1 MKDTIRQ
8 LIQQAL
14 TQLVNEG
21 VLPEGLTPAIQVEN
35 TRDKTHGDF
44 ASNIAMML
52 AKPAGLKPRD
62 LAEKIIAALPAD
74 PQVTKAEIAGP
85 GFINF
90 FQNTQ
95 ALASRLDAALADAKI
110 GVRKAGP
117 AQRVAIDLSAPN
129 LAKEMHVG
137 HLRSTI
143 IGDGVARV
151 LEFLGDDV
159 IRQNH
164 VGDWGTQF
172 GMLMA
177 YLQENPITSN
187 ELSDLE
193 NFYRAAKKRFDESEE
208 FADRARGLV
217 VKLQA
222 GDAECLE
229 LWGRFRE
236 ISLSHCQE
244 IYELLNVKLTMAD
257 VMGESAYND
266 DLINVVNDLK
276 AKGLLVESNG
286 AQCVFLEE
294 FKTADGDPLPV
305 IIVKA
310 DGGYLYATTDLA
322 AVRYRSG
329 VLKADRA
336 LYFVDQR
343 QALHFQQV
351 FEVARRAGFVTH
363 PMQMEHMGFGTM
375 NGADGRPFKTRDGGT
390 VKLIDLLNEAQD
402 RAYNLVKEKNP
413 ELAEADLRNIARV
426 VGIGAVKYADLSKHR
441 TSDYSFNFELM
452 LNFEGNT
459 APYLLYAYTRVAG
472 VFRKLGKDFS
482 EVEGQIN
489 LEAPHEQE
497 LAAKLAQFGEV
508 LNSVGEK
515 GTPHI
520 LCTYLY
526 EVAGLF
532 SSFYENC
539 PILTADDEAQKQSRL
554 RLAALAGRTL
564 KQGLELL
571 GLETLERIRYQA
583 PAKKPIPGWLWM
595 AIGLTVGAFVV
606 FLMKLDPGKGDDVK
620 RVKQEQQKATKMA
633 EANKTPPSP
642 TAPVKPK
649 YDFYT
654 LLPESEVIVPP
665 DAVPEKTLPT
675 PQPVPTTPVTPAEA
689 AKIDTARAQAALA
702 GITPPPPPPVATTK
716 AAPVTKFFLQAGSF
730 PKQADADRVRAQI
743 ILLGQAVTVESGT
756 VKDATWYRVL
766 VGPFSNREQL
776 TVAQKQL
783 AGAGFSNLLLQ
794 QRQSR

>member
-21 VLPEGLTPAIQVEN
+21 VLPEGLSPAIQVEN
-35 TRDKTHGDF
+35 SRDKKNGDF

-52 AKPAGLKPRD
+52 AKPAGMKPRD
-62 LAEKIIAALPAD
+62 LAEKIIAALPVD
-74 PQVTKAEIAGP
+74 ENVTKTEIAGP
-85 GFINF
+85 GFLNF

-95 ALASRLDAALADAKI
+95 ALASRLDAALAGAHV

-117 AQRVAIDLSAPN
+117 VQRTVIDLSAPN

-151 LEFLGDDV
+151 LEFLGDEV

-177 YLQENPITSN
+177 YLQENPITSD

-193 NFYRAAKKRFDESEE
+193 NFYRAAKQRFDESEE

-222 GDAECLE
+222 GDPDCLA
-229 LWGRFRE
+229 LWTKFKD
-236 ISLSHCQE
+236 ISLSHCQK

-276 AKGLLVESNG
+276 AAGLLVESNG
-286 AQCVFLEE
+286 AQCVFLDE
-294 FKTADGDPLPV
+294 FKNADGDPLPV

-329 VLKADRA
+329 QLKADRA

-351 FEVARRAGFVTH
+351 FQVARLAGFVTH
-363 PMQMEHMGFGTM
+363 PMDMEHMGFGTM
-375 NGADGRPFKTRDGGT
+375 NGKDGRPFKTRDGGT
-390 VKLIDLLNEAQD
+390 VKLIDLLTEAQE
-402 RAYNLVKEKNP
+402 RAYTLVKDKNP
-413 ELAEADLRNIARV
+413 ELADDELRNIAKV

-441 TSDYSFNFELM
+441 TSDYSFNFDLM

-482 EVEGQIN
+482 EVEGQIV
-489 LEAPHEQE
+489 LEAAHEHE
-497 LAAKLAQFGEV
+497 LATKLAQFGEV
-508 LNSVGEK
+508 LNNVSDK
-515 GTPHI
+515 GTPHT

-526 EVAGLF
+526 DVAGLF

-539 PILTADDEAQKQSRL
+539 PILSADTPAQMQSRL
-554 RLAALAGRTL
+554 RLAALTGRTL

-571 GLETLERIRYQA
+571 GLETLER
-583 PAKKPIPGWLWM
+583 M
-595 AIGLTVGAFVV
+595 
-606 FLMKLDPGKGDDVK
+606 
-620 RVKQEQQKATKMA
+620 
-633 EANKTPPSP
+633 
-642 TAPVKPK
+642 
-649 YDFYT
+649 
-654 LLPESEVIVPP
+654 
-665 DAVPEKTLPT
+665 
-675 PQPVPTTPVTPAEA
+675 
-689 AKIDTARAQAALA
+689 
-702 GITPPPPPPVATTK
+702 
-716 AAPVTKFFLQAGSF
+716 
-730 PKQADADRVRAQI
+730 
-743 ILLGQAVTVESGT
+743 
-756 VKDATWYRVL
+756 
-766 VGPFSNREQL
+766 
-776 TVAQKQL
+776 
-783 AGAGFSNLLLQ
+783 
-794 QRQSR
+794 

>member
-21 VLPEGLTPAIQVEN
+21 VLPEGLSPAIQVEN
-35 TRDKTHGDF
+35 ARDKTHGDF

-52 AKPAGLKPRD
+52 AKPAGMKPRD

-74 PQVTKAEIAGP
+74 ENVTKAEIAGP

-95 ALASRLDAALADAKI
+95 ALGNRLEAALADEHL

-117 AQRVAIDLSAPN
+117 VQRTVIDLSAPN

-151 LEFLGDDV
+151 LEFLGDEV

-177 YLQENPITSN
+177 YLQENPITSD

-193 NFYRAAKKRFDESEE
+193 NFYRAAKQRFDESEE

-222 GDAECLE
+222 GDAECLG
-229 LWGRFRE
+229 LWTKFKD
-236 ISLSHCQE
+236 ISLSHCQK

-276 AKGLLVESNG
+276 AAGMLVESNG
-286 AQCVFLEE
+286 AQCVFLDE
-294 FKTADGDPLPV
+294 FKNADGDPLPV

-329 VLKADRA
+329 TLKADRA

-351 FEVARRAGFVTH
+351 FAVAREAGFVTH
-363 PMQMEHMGFGTM
+363 PMEMEHMGFGTM

-390 VKLIDLLNEAQD
+390 VKLVDLLIEAED
-402 RAYNLVKEKNP
+402 RAFKLVQEKNP
-413 ELAEADLRNIARV
+413 DLPVEALKEIAKV
-426 VGIGAVKYADLSKHR
+426 VGIDSVKYADLSKHR
-441 TSDYSFNFELM
+441 ASDYSFNFDLM

-459 APYLLYAYTRVAG
+459 APYLLYAYTRAAG
-472 VFRKLGKDFS
+472 VFRKLEKDFS
-482 EVEGQIN
+482 EVQGQIV
-489 LEAPHEQE
+489 LEAELEQE
-497 LAAKLAQFGEV
+497 LGTKLAQFGEV
-508 LNSVGEK
+508 LNGVAEK

-526 EVAGLF
+526 DLASLF

-539 PILTADDEAQKQSRL
+539 PILKAETPDQMQSRL
-554 RLAALAGRTL
+554 RLTELTRRTL

-571 GLETLERIRYQA
+571 GLKVLEQ
-583 PAKKPIPGWLWM
+583 M
-595 AIGLTVGAFVV
+595 
-606 FLMKLDPGKGDDVK
+606 
-620 RVKQEQQKATKMA
+620 
-633 EANKTPPSP
+633 
-642 TAPVKPK
+642 
-649 YDFYT
+649 
-654 LLPESEVIVPP
+654 
-665 DAVPEKTLPT
+665 
-675 PQPVPTTPVTPAEA
+675 
-689 AKIDTARAQAALA
+689 
-702 GITPPPPPPVATTK
+702 
-716 AAPVTKFFLQAGSF
+716 
-730 PKQADADRVRAQI
+730 
-743 ILLGQAVTVESGT
+743 
-756 VKDATWYRVL
+756 
-766 VGPFSNREQL
+766 
-776 TVAQKQL
+776 
-783 AGAGFSNLLLQ
+783 
-794 QRQSR
+794 

>member
-14 TQLVNEG
+14 TRLTAEG
-21 VLPEGLTPAIQVEN
+21 VLPEGLAPAIQVEN
-35 TRDKTHGDF
+35 ARDKTHGDF

-52 AKPAGLKPRD
+52 AKPAGMKPRD

-74 PQVTKAEIAGP
+74 PQVSKVEIAGP
-85 GFINF
+85 GFLNF

-95 ALASRLDAALADAKI
+95 ALASRLDAALADAKL
-110 GVRKAGP
+110 GVHKAG
-117 AQRVAIDLSAPN
+117 AQQKVVIDLSAPN

-143 IGDGVARV
+143 IGDAVARV
-151 LEFLGDDV
+151 LEFLGDEV

-172 GMLMA
+172 GMLLA
-177 YLQENPITSN
+177 YLEENPITSD

-193 NFYRAAKKRFDESEE
+193 NFYRAAKKRFDESSE

-222 GDAECLE
+222 GDAECMT
-229 LWGRFRE
+229 LWTRFKD
-236 ISLSHCQE
+236 ISLSHCQKT
-244 IYELLNVKLTMAD
+244 YELLNVKLTMAD

-266 DLINVVNDLK
+266 DLANVVSDLK

-294 FKTADGDPLPV
+294 FKTADGEPLPV
-305 IIVKA
+305 IVQKA

-322 AVRYRSG
+322 AVRYRSN
-329 VLKADRA
+329 VLHADRA

-351 FEVARRAGFVTH
+351 FEVARRAGFITH
-363 PMQMEHMGFGTM
+363 PMQTEHMGFGTM

-390 VKLIDLLNEAQD
+390 VKLIDLLTEAKE
-402 RAYNLVKEKNP
+402 RAYTLVKEKNP
-413 ELAEADLRNIARV
+413 ELPEDDLRAIAKV

-441 TSDYSFNFELM
+441 TSDYSFNFDLM

-482 EVEGQIN
+482 EVDGQIV
-489 LEAPHEQE
+489 LQAQQEQD
-497 LAAKLAQFGEV
+497 LAARLAQFAET
-508 LNSVGEK
+508 LNNVAEK

-520 LCTYLY
+520 LCSYLY
-526 EVAGLF
+526 DVAGLF

-539 PILTADDEAQKQSRL
+539 PILAADTPEQQQSRL
-554 RLAALAGRTL
+554 RLAALTGRTL

-571 GLETLERIRYQA
+571 GLETLER
-583 PAKKPIPGWLWM
+583 M
-595 AIGLTVGAFVV
+595 
-606 FLMKLDPGKGDDVK
+606 
-620 RVKQEQQKATKMA
+620 
-633 EANKTPPSP
+633 
-642 TAPVKPK
+642 
-649 YDFYT
+649 
-654 LLPESEVIVPP
+654 
-665 DAVPEKTLPT
+665 
-675 PQPVPTTPVTPAEA
+675 
-689 AKIDTARAQAALA
+689 
-702 GITPPPPPPVATTK
+702 
-716 AAPVTKFFLQAGSF
+716 
-730 PKQADADRVRAQI
+730 
-743 ILLGQAVTVESGT
+743 
-756 VKDATWYRVL
+756 
-766 VGPFSNREQL
+766 
-776 TVAQKQL
+776 
-783 AGAGFSNLLLQ
+783 
-794 QRQSR
+794 

>member
-8 LIQQAL
+8 LIQQAI
-14 TQLVNEG
+14 TQLVTEG
-21 VLPEGLTPAIQVEN
+21 VLPEGLSPAIQVEN

-62 LAEKIIAALPAD
+62 LAEKIIAALPAVD
-74 PQVTKAEIAGP
+74 SVSKAEIAGP

-95 ALASRLDAALADAKI
+95 ALAARLDAALADSRV
-110 GVRKAGP
+110 GVRKAGSVE
-117 AQRVAIDLSAPN
+117 RVVVDLSAPN

-151 LEFLGDDV
+151 LEFLGDTV

-177 YLQENPITSN
+177 YLQENPYTRD

-193 NFYRAAKKRFDESEE
+193 NFYRAAKKHFDESPE

-222 GDAECLE
+222 GDPDCLA
-229 LWGRFRE
+229 LWTRFKD
-236 ISLSHCQE
+236 ISLSHCQK
-244 IYELLNVKLTMAD
+244 IYELLNVKLSMAD

-266 DLINVVNDLK
+266 DLINVVNDLR
-276 AKGLLVESNG
+276 AKGMLVESNG
-286 AQCVFLEE
+286 AQCVFLDE
-294 FKTADGDPLPV
+294 FKNAEGEPLPV

-329 VLKADRA
+329 QLKADRA

-351 FEVARRAGFVTH
+351 FAVARKAGFVTH
-363 PMQMEHMGFGTM
+363 PMAMEHMGFGTM

-390 VKLIDLLNEAQD
+390 VKLIDLLTEAQE
-402 RAYNLVKEKNP
+402 RAYTLVKEKNP
-413 ELAEADLRNIARV
+413 ALAEEELRNIARV

-472 VFRKLGKDFS
+472 VFRKLGTDFTQ
-482 EVEGQIN
+482 VDGQIS
-489 LEAPHEQE
+489 LEASHEQE

-508 LNSVGEK
+508 LGSVAEK
-515 GTPHI
+515 GTPHV

-526 EVAGLF
+526 DVAGLF

-539 PILTADDEAQKQSRL
+539 PILAADTAEQKQSRL
-554 RLAALAGRTL
+554 RLAALTGRTL

-571 GLETLERIRYQA
+571 GLETLER
-583 PAKKPIPGWLWM
+583 M
-595 AIGLTVGAFVV
+595 
-606 FLMKLDPGKGDDVK
+606 
-620 RVKQEQQKATKMA
+620 
-633 EANKTPPSP
+633 
-642 TAPVKPK
+642 
-649 YDFYT
+649 
-654 LLPESEVIVPP
+654 
-665 DAVPEKTLPT
+665 
-675 PQPVPTTPVTPAEA
+675 
-689 AKIDTARAQAALA
+689 
-702 GITPPPPPPVATTK
+702 
-716 AAPVTKFFLQAGSF
+716 
-730 PKQADADRVRAQI
+730 
-743 ILLGQAVTVESGT
+743 
-756 VKDATWYRVL
+756 
-766 VGPFSNREQL
+766 
-776 TVAQKQL
+776 
-783 AGAGFSNLLLQ
+783 
-794 QRQSR
+794 

>member
-14 TQLVNEG
+14 TQLTADG
-21 VLPEGLTPAIQVEN
+21 VLPEGLAPAIQVEN
-35 TRDKTHGDF
+35 ARDKTHGDF
-44 ASNIAMML
+44 ASNIAMVL

-74 PQVTKAEIAGP
+74 PQVSKVEIAGP
-85 GFINF
+85 GFLNF

-95 ALASRLDAALADAKI
+95 ALASRLDAALADARL
-110 GVRKAGP
+110 GVHKAGP
-117 AQRVAIDLSAPN
+117 QQKVVIDLSAPN

-143 IGDGVARV
+143 IGDAVARV
-151 LEFLGDDV
+151 LEFLGDEV

-177 YLQENPITSN
+177 YLQENPITSD

-193 NFYRAAKKRFDESEE
+193 NFYRAAKKRFDESPE

-222 GDAECLE
+222 GDAECLK
-229 LWGRFRE
+229 LWTRFKD
-236 ISLSHCQE
+236 ISLSHCQKT
-244 IYELLNVKLTMAD
+244 YELLNVKLTMAD

-266 DLINVVNDLK
+266 DLANVVNDLK

-294 FKTADGDPLPV
+294 FKTADGEPLPV
-305 IIVKA
+305 IVQKA

-322 AVRYRSG
+322 AVRYRSN
-329 VLKADRA
+329 VLHADRA

-351 FEVARRAGFVTH
+351 FEVARRAGFISH
-363 PMQMEHMGFGTM
+363 PMQTEHMGFGTM

-390 VKLIDLLNEAQD
+390 VKLIDLLTEAKE
-402 RAYNLVKEKNP
+402 RAYTLVKEKNP
-413 ELAEADLRNIARV
+413 ELPEDDLRAIAKV

-441 TSDYSFNFELM
+441 TSDYSFNFDLM

-482 EVEGQIN
+482 EVDGQIV
-489 LEAPHEQE
+489 LQAQQEQD
-497 LAAKLAQFGEV
+497 LAARLAQVAEIRNNV
-508 LNSVGEK
+508 AEK
-515 GTPHI
+515 GPPLI
-520 LCTYLY
+520 LCSYRY
-526 EVAGLF
+526 DVAGLF

-539 PILTADDEAQKQSRL
+539 PILAADTPEQQQSRL
-554 RLAALAGRTL
+554 RLAALTGRTL

-571 GLETLERIRYQA
+571 GLETLER
-583 PAKKPIPGWLWM
+583 M
-595 AIGLTVGAFVV
+595 
-606 FLMKLDPGKGDDVK
+606 
-620 RVKQEQQKATKMA
+620 
-633 EANKTPPSP
+633 
-642 TAPVKPK
+642 
-649 YDFYT
+649 
-654 LLPESEVIVPP
+654 
-665 DAVPEKTLPT
+665 
-675 PQPVPTTPVTPAEA
+675 
-689 AKIDTARAQAALA
+689 
-702 GITPPPPPPVATTK
+702 
-716 AAPVTKFFLQAGSF
+716 
-730 PKQADADRVRAQI
+730 
-743 ILLGQAVTVESGT
+743 
-756 VKDATWYRVL
+756 
-766 VGPFSNREQL
+766 
-776 TVAQKQL
+776 
-783 AGAGFSNLLLQ
+783 
-794 QRQSR
+794 